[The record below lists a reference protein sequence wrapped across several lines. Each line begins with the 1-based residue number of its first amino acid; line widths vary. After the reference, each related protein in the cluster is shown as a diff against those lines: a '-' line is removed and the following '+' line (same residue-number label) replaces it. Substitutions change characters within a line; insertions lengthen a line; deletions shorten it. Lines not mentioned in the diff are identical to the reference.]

1 MAEKNQNQSN
11 TNPLSSSPESERAAH
26 PGQSAHEPTDDVTQ
40 AVEAGDPRITG
51 RQSGQPGEG
60 IKSRQPEAAD

>member
-1 MAEKNQNQSN
+1 MPEKNSN
-11 TNPLSSSPESERAAH
+11 PSNPNPPSNRPSDRDLK

-60 IKSRQPEAAD
+60 TKPRQPEAAD